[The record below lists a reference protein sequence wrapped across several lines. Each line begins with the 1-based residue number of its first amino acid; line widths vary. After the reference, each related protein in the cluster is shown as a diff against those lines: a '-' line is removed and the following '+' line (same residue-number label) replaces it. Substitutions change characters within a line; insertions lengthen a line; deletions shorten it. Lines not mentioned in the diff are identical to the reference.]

1 MLNLLG
7 YMLNQPFADHSDG
20 VRAVLPSGLRHAHPR
35 RREEYS
41 GTRAFVS
48 LAPAL
53 ASHTHTHSDTPF
65 CIRLHGG
72 GLGASE
78 NPIRDLSAARRG
90 GARSGGHLFGI
101 RKDPISSSNGATSSC
116 VWCAPPGRRERGP
129 TPLHPGGPL
138 LGSKLFGIF
147 DASNQ
152 GVPHSYPLSHPIS
165 FLSPIP
171 PPSFPFPPS
180 MPLPCHRAPPRPVP
194 HHPIPHPIPTL
205 PHPALYPTPYCPALS
220 RPLSRPGLSR
230 SIPAH
235 PAPSRGAPPHPALSC
250 PTLPRTAP

>member
-1 MLNLLG
+1 MASTGGVIRKPRECPRSAHTRCRFRETMVFSRDFWTFVPEDLTPPSRSPELPHLRSSGPHGTLEVLSPLPSPLPPAWRPCGSGCPRNGHESLPEAHAVLNLLG

-129 TPLHPGGPL
+129 TPLHPGGPP
-138 LGSKLFGIF
+138 LGV
-147 DASNQ
+147 Q
-152 GVPHSYPLSHPIS
+152 
-165 FLSPIP
+165 
-171 PPSFPFPPS
+171 
-180 MPLPCHRAPPRPVP
+180 
-194 HHPIPHPIPTL
+194 
-205 PHPALYPTPYCPALS
+205 ALRHLRRVES
-220 RPLSRPGLSR
+220 RC
-230 SIPAH
+230 A
-235 PAPSRGAPPHPALSC
+235 A
-250 PTLPRTAP
+250 